1 MTTRDFEPMQHQ
13 LDAQKTMIHM
23 EKKGGGFLCDSCGLG
38 KTATMAMFLTG
49 NKIRT
54 RTDLIVCPFSVLS
67 TWEDWLTRAN
77 RWNGEKRGEVRTLI
91 YHGPKR
97 KSLLSKFH
105 EYDFVIT
112 TYAIIGTGE
121 LNAKRWG
128 RTVLDESH
136 MIKNGL
142 QRKTPKCAKAA
153 FEIGL
158 RSLSRWCISATPFNN
173 RIKDVAA
180 QAVFVG
186 VKPYD
191 SPGWWKD
198 NEENRDALASWR
210 DSSMIRR
217 TKDDMLAPPE
227 YHDIHVDPSRTE
239 EKVVDMLRARAEEDF
254 EAWKKAKREKNN
266 YERIK
271 LQGRILGLIQKLR
284 IVSDSYFSGGG
295 AIDDAMEVLR
305 KNAKVKRMI
314 NDLDRAVD
322 KDPKK
327 GIVVF
332 SQFTSFLDTFEQV
345 IEVILPGVEIM
356 KFYGGMN
363 QEERDDV
370 VFRFNNSREPRIIL
384 VSLMAGGVGLSLH
397 HGSSTVFLSEPY
409 YNPFAEQQAE
419 ERVHRIGQEH
429 QVNIYRYHMNN
440 SVESWITGLKQKKL
454 VIAGDLNLVRGEA
467 LPVDFNFDDIAELFK
482 THVAFTEDKEDKE
495 RRSVKVK
502 TPSPTPVKRKTK
514 KVVKKKG
521 PPIKKWK
528 AR

>member
-1 MTTRDFEPMQHQ
+1 MNRDFEPMPHQ
-13 LDAQKTMIHM
+13 LDAQETMARM
-23 EKKGGGFLCDSCGLG
+23 ERKGGGFLCDSCGLG
-38 KTATMAMFLTG
+38 KTATMAMFLTS
-49 NKIRT
+49 NKLRG
-54 RTDLIVCPFSVLS
+54 RPDLIVCPYSVLS
-67 TWEDWLTRAN
+67 TWEDWLAKAN
-77 RWNGEKRGEVRTLI
+77 AWDGKGLTEVRTLI

-97 KSLLSKFH
+97 KNSLKKLC

-128 RTVLDESH
+128 RAVLDESH

-142 QRKTPKCAKAA
+142 QRKAPKCAKAA

-158 RSLSRWCISATPFNN
+158 RSLKRWCISATPFNN

-180 QAVFVG
+180 QAMFVG
-186 VKPYD
+186 VEPYD

-198 NEENRDALASWR
+198 NEDSRDVLALWR

-239 EKVVDMLRARAEEDF
+239 AKVVDMMRARAAEDF
-254 EAWKKAKREKNN
+254 EAWKKARREQNN

-295 AIDDAMEVLR
+295 AVNAHEVLR
-305 KNAKVKRMI
+305 KNAKVRRMI

-322 KDPKK
+322 RDPKK

-345 IEVILPGVEIM
+345 IEVVMPGVDIM
-356 KFYGGMN
+356 KFYGSMN
-363 QEERDDV
+363 HQERDDV
-370 VFRFNNSREPRIIL
+370 VSRFNNSREPRIIL

-429 QVNIYRYHMNN
+429 QVNIYRYHVNN
-440 SVESWITGLKQKKL
+440 SVESWISGLKQQKL
-454 VIAGDLNLVRGEA
+454 VIAGDLNLVSGETA
-467 LPVDFNFDDIAELFK
+467 PVDFNFDDIAELFK
-482 THVAFTEDKEDKE
+482 THVAFTDDKENQEDKQ
-495 RRSVKVK
+495 RRPVNAE
-502 TPSPTPVKRKTK
+502 TPPAPAKRKAKKAVKRR
-514 KVVKKKG
+514 G
-521 PPIKKWK
+521 PAIKKWK
-528 AR
+528 G